1 MFEYQPYTRVVVCLH
16 REKEPCRSGLKCVQN
31 LDLKK
36 LSICAEMVY
45 PFKVSIFGTTKEL
58 EDDLLNPDEDET
70 IIEIIESKNK
80 K

>member
-1 MFEYQPYTRVVVCLH
+1 MTVF
-16 REKEPCRSGLKCVQN
+16 N
-31 LDLKK
+31 LFFPTK
-36 LSICAEMVY
+36 AVMVY

-70 IIEIIESKNK
+70 IIEIIESKIK